1 MNGTRPWFNNSGKAI
16 PELTDIF
23 HPEREPTHVCYLP
36 PIELWIQNECIMILS
51 QDTPKRFGCFAYP
64 LSILGGFIVVTLFA
78 AAIGM
83 SASNSVLAG
92 SFGAIVGLL
101 VAMKIMGNA
110 KMSKWQQNN

>member
-1 MNGTRPWFNNSGKAI
+1 M
-16 PELTDIF
+16 PELADIF
-23 HPEREPTHVCYLP
+23 HPEKKPTQVCSGH
-36 PIELWIQNECIMILS
+36 PIGIWNQKEYFMTYS

-83 SASNSVLAG
+83 SAPNSVFAG

-101 VAMKIMGNA
+101 VAMKIITSA
-110 KMSKWQQNN
+110 KMNKWQQKN